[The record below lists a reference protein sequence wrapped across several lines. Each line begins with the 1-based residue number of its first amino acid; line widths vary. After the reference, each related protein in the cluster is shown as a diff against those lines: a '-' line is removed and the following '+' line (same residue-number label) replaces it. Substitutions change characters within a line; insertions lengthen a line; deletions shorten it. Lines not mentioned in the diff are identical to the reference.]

1 MLFASSYF
9 EHSTKSIGLSNKK
22 MFRENRWL
30 LAGLGGMLLLPL
42 AVTALAFWT
51 LAATAPANLAV
62 GVEMVATP
70 TAVPDALSP
79 EELAAAGA
87 AAYEAG
93 DLTQAETYLRA
104 ALAAGGTA
112 APADWRNTLG
122 LVLADSGQLEEAAA
136 VLATAVTL
144 EPDLA
149 AAQYNLGSVLADLG
163 DAEAAE
169 TAYRAALAA
178 DPAFALA
185 YNGLGL
191 LYQERGEGD
200 TAVTYYQ
207 QAIALAPDLAA
218 AQRNLGMAYA
228 GLERWEEAAAVLE
241 TAVSLAPDYV
251 PTHYHLGVVYV
262 KLGDVESAREHF
274 EHVLNMDTGDG
285 RWAARADEQL
295 QMLSSP

>member
-1 MLFASSYF
+1 
-9 EHSTKSIGLSNKK
+9 
-22 MFRENRWL
+22 
-30 LAGLGGMLLLPL
+30 MLLLPL

-122 LVLADSGQLEEAAA
+122 LVLADSGQLAEAAA

-144 EPDLA
+144 E
-149 AAQYNLGSVLADLG
+149 
-163 DAEAAE
+163 
-169 TAYRAALAA
+169 
-178 DPAFALA
+178 
-185 YNGLGL
+185 
-191 LYQERGEGD
+191 
-200 TAVTYYQ
+200 
-207 QAIALAPDLAA
+207 PDLAA

-241 TAVSLAPDYV
+241 TAVSLAPDYA
-251 PTHYHLGVVYV
+251 PAHYHLGMVYV